1 LSFTSALPANIPKY
15 SYVVLPPPATIAASD
30 TAIGVDVAVVKLLA
44 SDLSRG
50 VERVKTRL
58 LSIVEEARGVERIRQ
73 LLTVIK
79 TIREALDECLGK
91 LRYVSRGE
99 YVKTDE
105 LNTRVDCVK
114 LLRGFLAEKRPDDPI
129 IDELDAVIAKLRYV
143 RAGDIILPEDHN
155 YVVDALRKAR
165 EVVAKIEEYYREQ
178 LEKLLELRTIVPLTA
193 VVKARAPDVQV
204 TAVTVPARATLPDR
218 QATVITST
226 VRAERPGVQ
235 REVDVLIKLEYEIT

>member
-1 LSFTSALPANIPKY
+1 MSFTSALPANIPKY

-79 TIREALDECLGK
+79 TTREALDECLER
-91 LRYVSRGE
+91 LRYVASEE

-129 IDELDAVIAKLRYV
+129 IDELDAVLEKLRYV
-143 RAGDIILPEDHN
+143 SAGDIILPEDHN
-155 YVVDALRKAR
+155 YIVDALKKAR

-178 LEKLLELRTIVPLTA
+178 LEKLLELRTIAPLTSI
-193 VVKARAPDVQV
+193 VKAKTPDVQV
-204 TAVTVPARATLPDR
+204 TA
-218 QATVITST
+218 ITST
-226 VRAERPGVQ
+226 VRAERPGAQ
-235 REVDVLIKLEYEIT
+235 REVDVLIRLEYEIT